1 MPETTEKYGL
11 LYPTDDDTIRS
22 LPSTLSRMAK
32 TISQAL
38 NRIERLAKEAQ
49 ENSDPETPMS
59 KAALMAGKL
68 QQAVTDIGIT
78 QRQIKAQA
86 EKIKALENRIEALEK
101 GASTPNPTPPEI
113 QAGQVEITWSASNSK
128 AEITGGDASLVRST
142 TGGQVRFTQN
152 MTAAVS
158 VMEIPSYSER
168 KPGEVLLSAGTRKF
182 IPYGVENVRIVFTK
196 A

>member
-59 KAALMAGKL
+59 KAAIMAGKI
-68 QQAVTDIGIT
+68 QQAITDIGIT

-86 EKIKALENRIEALEK
+86 EKIKALETRIEALEK
-101 GASTPNPTPPEI
+101 GASTPSPTPPEI
-113 QAGQVEITWSASNSK
+113 QSNQVEITWSASNSK
-128 AEITGGDASLVRST
+128 AEITGGDVSLVRST

-152 MTAAVS
+152 MTATVS

-182 IPYGVENVRIVFTK
+182 MPYGVEDVKIVFTK

>member
-1 MPETTEKYGL
+1 MPQILKPYDLVFPNESDKVRE
-11 LYPTDDDTIRS
+11 
-22 LPSTLSRMAK
+22 LPDIFSQMANA
-32 TISQAL
+32 ISNAL
-38 NRIERLAKEAQ
+38 TRIEKLAKEAQ
-49 ENSDPETPMS
+49 ENSDPETPMT

-86 EKIKALENRIEALEK
+86 EKIKALETRIEALEK
-101 GASTPNPTPPEI
+101 GASTPSPTPPEI
-113 QAGQVEITWSASNSK
+113 QSNQVEITWSASNSK
-128 AEITGGDASLVRST
+128 AEITGGDSALVRST

-168 KPGEVLLSAGTRKF
+168 KPGELLLSAGTRKF
-182 IPYGVENVRIVFTK
+182 MPYGVEDAKIVFTK

>member
-101 GASTPNPTPPEI
+101 GASTPTPPGI
-113 QAGQVEITWSASNSK
+113 QSNQVEITWSASNSK
-128 AEITGGDASLVRST
+128 AEITGGDASLVRSA

-152 MTAAVS
+152 MTATVS

-182 IPYGVENVRIVFTK
+182 MPYGVEDVKIVFTK